1 MGIQNTLNASFSD
14 ISSFAAA
21 AGAGVQEDIAP
32 LRSEIEALRNEVSG
46 IRSELGNLQTQLF
59 DFAANAQAHSQST

>member
-1 MGIQNTLNASFSD
+1 MGIADKLQGSFSTLPP
-14 ISSFAAA
+14 FASAVA
-21 AGAGVQEDIAP
+21 AGVEDELAP
-32 LRSEIEALRNEVSG
+32 LRTEISALRNELSD